1 MTVWVRRTI
10 IVPVAHAEFARNLCA
25 LLAGQSG
32 AGMFYPML
40 HTNGVH
46 THYINGPGFLGKE
59 FTDLLKFSQYPVGG
73 DPIHTPGQPATVA
86 AMAIALGMPTTAA
99 QVQALF
105 DASDITD
112 EDGATAMARLGL
124 SIPPDAP

>member
-10 IVPVAHAEFARNLCA
+10 IVPVVHANFARDLCA
-25 LLAGQSG
+25 LLAGPSG

-40 HTNGVH
+40 HTDGIH
-46 THYINGPGFLGKE
+46 THYINGPGYLSKE
-59 FTDLLKFSQYPVGG
+59 FTDLLPFTQYQAGG
-73 DPIHTPGQPATVA
+73 DPIRTPGQPAIVA
-86 AMAIALGMPTTAA
+86 AMATALGMPTTAE

-105 DASDITD
+105 GATDITD

-124 SIPPDAP
+124 SIPPESP